1 MPPAPQRPPL
11 RPLPRRSSATPSN
24 GRQWLRVPLLMAI
37 IASLWGLW
45 APPLWSVQEV
55 KLYGLSPHTHKHVVD
70 YFQKHHIKG
79 KHLLQINPL
88 RLRNELLQ
96 FTLIQDVHIERHLFP
111 PQLMVRVTERKP
123 AFRIVL
129 EADPKQPATKGP
141 AHVLVDVEGRVL
153 NVPPSTRPDQKLVA
167 SLAVSKLQKNLDRE
181 RLEVLHQLNA
191 HLNAGQL
198 PYPGVYNLDNPQNV
212 ILRRPDATTPIWLGK
227 PQDLAL
233 KLSLL
238 SPIQQLAA
246 KQREPIEYIDLR
258 FWRHPVLKTRRGTVT
273 MPASN

>member
-11 RPLPRRSSATPSN
+11 RPLPRRASPPQPS
-24 GRQWLRVPLLMAI
+24 GRQWLRIPLLMAI

-45 APPLWSVQEV
+45 APPLWSIQEV
-55 KLYGLSPHTHKHVVD
+55 KLYGLSPHTHKHVID
-70 YFQKHHIKG
+70 YFQKHRIEG
-79 KHLLQINPL
+79 KHLLQVNPV
-88 RLRNELLQ
+88 RLRDELLQ

-129 EADPKQPATKGP
+129 EQAPLKSPG
-141 AHVLVDVEGRVL
+141 HVLIDVEGRVL

-167 SLAVSKLQKNLDRE
+167 SLTANKLQKTLDRE

-198 PYPGVYNLDNPQNV
+198 PYPGIYNLDNPQNV

-238 SPIQQLAA
+238 SPIQQLAG

-258 FWRHPVLKTRRGTVT
+258 FWRHPVLKTRRGSLTL
-273 MPASN
+273 PARN